1 MFVQTNLD
9 SYPDHEDRHTQIDT
23 QEQWGFHRVKK
34 IRNFINKTIKSITQ
48 QMLEKKI
55 TIKNKSIWNEK
66 INQKRKA

>member
-9 SYPDHEDRHTQIDT
+9 SYPDYGDRHTQIDT
-23 QEQWGFHRVKK
+23 QEQWGFHSVKK

-48 QMLEKKI
+48 QMLEKKM
-55 TIKNKSIWNEK
+55 TIKNKSIWHEK